1 MNNGPGTGVWMV
13 GMLMQ
18 KRIAN
23 IEWVMKRCS
32 PDFKPVWERK
42 LEQLINRRVEM
53 AYERMVENA
62 RSVH

>member
-1 MNNGPGTGVWMV
+1 MV
-13 GMLMQ
+13 GMLIQ

-23 IEWVMKRCS
+23 LEEVIKRCS

-53 AYERMVENA
+53 AHERMVENA
-62 RSVH
+62 RRVH

>member
-1 MNNGPGTGVWMV
+1 MV

-23 IEWVMKRCS
+23 IEWVMKRCN
-32 PDFKPVWERK
+32 PEFKKVWARK
-42 LEQLINRRVEM
+42 LEQLLERRVEK
-53 AYERMVENA
+53 AYERIVERA

>member
-1 MNNGPGTGVWMV
+1 MV

-18 KRIAN
+18 KRISN
-23 IEWVMKRCS
+23 IEWVMTRCS
-32 PDFKPVWERK
+32 PEFKEVWERK

>member
-1 MNNGPGTGVWMV
+1 MEEYIMV

-23 IEWVMKRCS
+23 LEWVIKRCN
-32 PDFKPVWERK
+32 PEFKEVWERK
-42 LEQLINRRVEM
+42 LKQLINRRVEM
-53 AYERMVENA
+53 AHERMVENA

>member
-1 MNNGPGTGVWMV
+1 MEEYIMV

-23 IEWVMKRCS
+23 LEWVIKRCS
-32 PDFKPVWERK
+32 PEFKEVWERK

-53 AYERMVENA
+53 AHERMVENA
-62 RSVH
+62 RRVH

>member
-1 MNNGPGTGVWMV
+1 MV

-32 PDFKPVWERK
+32 PEFKKVWEYK
-42 LEQLINRRVEM
+42 LQQLLNKRVEIE
-53 AYERMVENA
+53 YEKMVEKA

>member
-1 MNNGPGTGVWMV
+1 MV

-32 PDFKPVWERK
+32 PEFKKVWERK
-42 LEQLINRRVEM
+42 LEQLLERKVEI
-53 AYERMVENA
+53 AYERTVERA